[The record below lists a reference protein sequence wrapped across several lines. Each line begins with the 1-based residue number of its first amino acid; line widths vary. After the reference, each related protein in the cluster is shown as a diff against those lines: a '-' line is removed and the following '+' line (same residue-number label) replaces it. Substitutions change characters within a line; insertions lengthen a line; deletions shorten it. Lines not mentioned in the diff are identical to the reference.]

1 LCQSLQVPIF
11 IAQLRFMLLLPLQ
24 GFPDFNI
31 YSTPLLILV
40 LQGLVLVVLLYARFV
55 KNRNVPDLLLAAIM
69 LIMCYHRTTY
79 TIGFMNWYDTYR
91 NTKINYFLVSMELLT
106 APLIYFYVKS
116 VVSPGFKLAKKHLL
130 HALPWLLFFSIK
142 LVIYVYDAQQPGFAD
157 NQNGYLVENFQ
168 WPYLNPFMSVFSW
181 GQMLLYLAFSFQL
194 YFNYKKQ
201 IQQFFSN
208 TRKKELIWIR
218 NFLFIYT
225 FIFVYG
231 IVQVFVN
238 ELIIEMSWIQK
249 WWIQFFSALAILYF
263 GVKGYFTNFNFLTDF
278 ENPEQQQKGE
288 SVLHQP
294 EHNSQLLERKEVIR
308 TLFEK
313 EKIFLNPELNL
324 KQLAEKTAL
333 NRGEVSEVINLG
345 FGMNFN
351 DFVNQFRITA
361 FQERLKGGAHEQFS
375 LVGIAFECGF
385 NSKATFNRV
394 FKKEVKL
401 TPTEYL
407 NSLKK

>member
-1 LCQSLQVPIF
+1 MRIVF
-11 IAQLRFMLLLPLQ
+11 LQ

-40 LQGLVLVVLLYARFV
+40 LQGLFLAVLLYARFV
-55 KNRNVPDLLLAAIM
+55 KNKKVPDLLLATIM

-79 TIGFMNWYDTYR
+79 TIGFMAWYDTFR
-91 NTKINYFLVSMELLT
+91 NTKINYFLVGMDLLM

-116 VVSPGFKLAKKHLL
+116 VVTPGFRLAKKHWK
-130 HALPWLLFFSIK
+130 HALPWFLFFMAK
-142 LVIYVYDAQQPGFAD
+142 AGIYAYDAQQPGFAD
-157 NQNGYLVENFQ
+157 SQNGYLVENFQ
-168 WPYLNPFMSVFSW
+168 WPYLNPLVSIISN
-181 GQMLLYLAFSFQL
+181 GQMLLYLAFAFQL
-194 YFNYKKQ
+194 YYTYKIE

-208 TRKKELIWIR
+208 TAKKELVWIR

-231 IVQVFVN
+231 LLQVFIEEFIL
-238 ELIIEMSWIQK
+238 ELSWIQK

-263 GVKGYFTNFNFLTDF
+263 GVKGYFSNFTFLKDF
-278 ENPEQQQKGE
+278 EKPEKKLPGQSILHEAENNP
-288 SVLHQP
+288 
-294 EHNSQLLERKEVIR
+294 QLLDRKEVISN
-308 TLFEK
+308 LFEK
-313 EKIFLNPELNL
+313 EKIYLDPELNL
-324 KQLAEKTAL
+324 KQLADKTHL

-351 DFVNQFRITA
+351 DLVNQFRITE
-361 FQERLKGGAHEQFS
+361 FQQRLKSGAHEQFS
-375 LVGIAFECGF
+375 LVGLAFECGF

-407 NSLKK
+407 NSLKN